1 MSTTVLII
9 AVNVFVFFGTRSNS
23 TLTDKLIFW
32 PYYVKRQG
40 EYYRFITSGFMHA
53 DTIHLFFNMFTL
65 FFFGDQLESVLIGI
79 ANIAD
84 MPDKAGTAMYL
95 GLYILSIIA
104 ADMST
109 YTKYRD
115 DVRYRSLG
123 ASGAV
128 SAVVF
133 ACIVLMPWGS
143 IYLYGALKLSSMLY
157 AALFLWYCIYMSKRG
172 GDNINHDAHLWGSVS
187 GVVFMGIILLMT
199 SPALFQHVLA
209 EFVNPFQE
217 GNLLQAL
224 KIILFGR

>member
-9 AVNVFVFFGTRSNS
+9 AVNVFVFFGTRSNGAMI
-23 TLTDKLIFW
+23 DKLIFW
-32 PYYVKRQG
+32 PYYVKRQH

-79 ANIAD
+79 SLVAD
-84 MPDKAGTAMYL
+84 LPEKTGTALYL
-95 GLYILSIIA
+95 GLYVLSIVA

-109 YTKYRD
+109 YSKYRD
-115 DVRYRSLG
+115 DIRYRSLG

-133 ACIVLMPWGS
+133 ACIVLMPWNS
-143 IYLYGALKLSSMLY
+143 IYLYGALKLSSLLY
-157 AALFLWYCIYMSKRG
+157 AVLFLWYCIYMSKRG
-172 GDNINHDAHLWGSVS
+172 GDNVNHDAHLWGSVS
-187 GVVFMGIILLMT
+187 GVIFMGILLFMI
-199 SPALFQHVLA
+199 SPALFQRVLA
-209 EFVNPFQE
+209 EFMAPFQE
-217 GNLLQAL
+217 GNLLQTL